1 MPQPSRGA
9 REVTL
14 PPVEA
19 GTPAPAVSVV
29 VRAKNEA
36 AGLGRTL
43 SPHGPPRGVPRP
55 LVEAGTPTPA
65 VSVVVRAKNEAADI
79 GRTLSLLN
87 EQDLG
92 GRAVEV
98 IVVDSGSSDGTQR
111 IALEHGARLVEIPP
125 ESFTFGGSLNTGC
138 EHARAAI
145 IVALSAHAFPPDKG
159 WLARVLAW

>member
-19 GTPAPAVSVV
+19 GTPA
-29 VRAKNEA
+29 
-36 AGLGRTL
+36 
-43 SPHGPPRGVPRP
+43 
-55 LVEAGTPTPA
+55 PA

-111 IALEHGARLVEIPP
+111 IAVEHGARLVEIPP
-125 ESFTFGGSLNTGC
+125 ESFTFSGSLNTGC
-138 EHARAAI
+138 ERATAPI
-145 IVALSAHAFPPDKG
+145 IVALSAHAFPPDPE
-159 WLARVLAW
+159 WLARVLAWFDDSQVACCYGVDNAPEGGALTAPVRQDEQHALR